1 MIKPLDEARL
11 LDIEKASKDHR
22 KTSSAL
28 AKAVAAAF
36 PKGTRVRVPMGK
48 GTTEGVVCDKPCVE
62 DPLRVPVRLACRRDF
77 QRSILFNE
85 VELLDDLFEEH
96 S

>member
-11 LDIEKASKDHR
+11 SEIEKALNDHR
-22 KTSSAL
+22 KTSVAL

-36 PKGTRVRVPMGK
+36 PKGARVRVPMGK
-48 GTTEGVVCDKPCVE
+48 GTTDGVVCDKPCAE
-62 DPLRVPVRLACRRDF
+62 DPMRVPVRLACRRDF

-85 VELLDDLFEEH
+85 VELLEDLFEER